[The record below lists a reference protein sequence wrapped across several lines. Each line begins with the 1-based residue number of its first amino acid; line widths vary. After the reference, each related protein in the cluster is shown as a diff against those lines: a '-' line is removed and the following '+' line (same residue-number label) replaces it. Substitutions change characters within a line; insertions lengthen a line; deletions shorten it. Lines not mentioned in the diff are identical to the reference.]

1 MIRYLGLALL
11 LWSPMIWADEV
22 PEPED
27 PQPASEEPAE
37 ENEETDDDSDDSD
50 EEEEADK
57 EGGCSHFT
65 GIDLGLSMLPLFCFG
80 WVVLSY
86 RKRELDTE

>member
-1 MIRYLGLALL
+1 MLRSLGLALL
-11 LWSPMIWADEV
+11 LWSPLTWADEA

-27 PQPASEEPAE
+27 PQPADEE
-37 ENEETDDDSDDSD
+37 ENEESEESEEAEDDSD
-50 EEEEADK
+50 EEDEGEK